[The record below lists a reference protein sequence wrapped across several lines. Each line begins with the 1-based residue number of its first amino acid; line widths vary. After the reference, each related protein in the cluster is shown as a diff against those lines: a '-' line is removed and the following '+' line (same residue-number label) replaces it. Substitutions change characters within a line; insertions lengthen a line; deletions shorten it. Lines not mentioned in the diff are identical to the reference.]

1 MALFCAEKGESIV
14 RGTVIMDLNLKYLM
28 FRKDYAM
35 SILRFADYY
44 LKQQRFIRDMNETHL
59 GICEVTEMAGNTIK
73 LLVVEDDFALNDTVR
88 ETISELGEVTQV
100 HDGDEGWF
108 EIESGVYD
116 AVVLDVML
124 PGQDGFTILKKAK
137 DMFPNLPILML
148 TAKGELSDKIQG
160 FNLGADEYITK
171 PFYKEELLARLKT
184 LLRHTGVLGQD
195 GALEVGNVQVFID
208 QHRVLVND
216 QEVNLQGREFGL
228 LVYLMQ
234 HVGQIVTK
242 DQIFDRLWGFDS
254 DTSLTVVEVYMSN
267 LRKNLRNA
275 DAQVTIKTLRNVGY
289 TLNETLTED

>member
-1 MALFCAEKGESIV
+1 MAE
-14 RGTVIMDLNLKYLM
+14 
-28 FRKDYAM
+28 
-35 SILRFADYY
+35 
-44 LKQQRFIRDMNETHL
+44 
-59 GICEVTEMAGNTIK
+59 NTIK
-73 LLVVEDDFALNDTVR
+73 LLVVEDDYALNGTVK
-88 ETISELGEVTQV
+88 ETISELGEVVQV

-137 DMFPNLPILML
+137 EQFPNLPILML
-148 TAKGELSDKIQG
+148 TAKGEIADKMQG
-160 FNLGADEYITK
+160 FDLGADEYITK

-195 GALEVGNVQVFID
+195 GALEVGNVQIYVD
-208 QHRVLVND
+208 QHKVLVD
-216 QEVNLQGREFGL
+216 DTEVSLQGREFGL
-228 LVYLMQ
+228 LVYLVQ

-267 LRKNLRNA
+267 LRKNLRQA
-275 DAQVTIKTLRNVGY
+275 EAQVNIKTLRNVGY
-289 TLNETLTED
+289 TLNATTED

>member
-1 MALFCAEKGESIV
+1 MV
-14 RGTVIMDLNLKYLM
+14 
-28 FRKDYAM
+28 
-35 SILRFADYY
+35 
-44 LKQQRFIRDMNETHL
+44 
-59 GICEVTEMAGNTIK
+59 K
-73 LLVVEDDFALNDTVR
+73 LLIVEDDYALNDTVK
-88 ETISELGEVTQV
+88 ETISDLGEVVQV

-137 DMFPNLPILML
+137 EQFPNLPVLML
-148 TAKGELSDKIQG
+148 TAKGEIADKMQG
-160 FNLGADEYITK
+160 FDLGADEYITK

-195 GALEVGNVQVFID
+195 GALEVGNVQIYVD
-208 QHRVLVND
+208 QHKVLVD
-216 QEVNLQGREFGL
+216 DTEVSLQGREFGL
-228 LVYLMQ
+228 LVYLVQ

-267 LRKNLRNA
+267 LRKNLRQA
-275 DAQVTIKTLRNVGY
+275 EAQVNIKTLRNVGY
-289 TLNETLTED
+289 TLSATTEE

>member
-1 MALFCAEKGESIV
+1 MAEN
-14 RGTVIMDLNLKYLM
+14 TV
-28 FRKDYAM
+28 
-35 SILRFADYY
+35 
-44 LKQQRFIRDMNETHL
+44 
-59 GICEVTEMAGNTIK
+59 K
-73 LLVVEDDFALNDTVR
+73 LLIVEDDYALNDTVK
-88 ETISELGEVTQV
+88 ETISDLGEVVQV

-137 DMFPNLPILML
+137 EQFPNLPVLML
-148 TAKGELSDKIQG
+148 TAKGEIADKMQG
-160 FNLGADEYITK
+160 FDLGADEYITK

-195 GALEVGNVQVFID
+195 GALEVGNVQIYVD
-208 QHRVLVND
+208 QHKVLVD
-216 QEVNLQGREFGL
+216 DTEISLQGREFGL
-228 LVYLMQ
+228 LVYLVQ

-267 LRKNLRNA
+267 LRKNLRQA
-275 DAQVTIKTLRNVGY
+275 EAQVNIKTLRNVGY
-289 TLNETLTED
+289 TLSATTEE

>member
-1 MALFCAEKGESIV
+1 MAE
-14 RGTVIMDLNLKYLM
+14 
-28 FRKDYAM
+28 
-35 SILRFADYY
+35 
-44 LKQQRFIRDMNETHL
+44 
-59 GICEVTEMAGNTIK
+59 NTIK
-73 LLVVEDDFALNDTVR
+73 LLVVEDDYALNDTVK
-88 ETISELGEVTQV
+88 ETISELGEVVQV

-137 DMFPNLPILML
+137 EQFPNLPILML
-148 TAKGELSDKIQG
+148 TAKGEIADKMQG
-160 FNLGADEYITK
+160 FDLGADEYITK

-195 GALEVGNVQVFID
+195 GALEVGNVQIYVD
-208 QHRVLVND
+208 QHKVLVD
-216 QEVNLQGREFGL
+216 DIEISLQGREFGL
-228 LVYLMQ
+228 LVYLVQ

-267 LRKNLRNA
+267 LRKNLRQA
-275 DAQVTIKTLRNVGY
+275 EAQVNIKTLRNVGY
-289 TLNETLTED
+289 TLNATTED

>member
-1 MALFCAEKGESIV
+1 MAEN
-14 RGTVIMDLNLKYLM
+14 TV
-28 FRKDYAM
+28 
-35 SILRFADYY
+35 
-44 LKQQRFIRDMNETHL
+44 
-59 GICEVTEMAGNTIK
+59 K
-73 LLVVEDDFALNDTVR
+73 LLIVEDDYALNDTVK
-88 ETISELGEVTQV
+88 ETISDLGEVVQV

-137 DMFPNLPILML
+137 EQFPDLPVLML
-148 TAKGELSDKIQG
+148 TAKGEIADKMQG
-160 FNLGADEYITK
+160 FDLGADEYITK

-195 GALEVGNVQVFID
+195 GALEVGNVQIYVD
-208 QHRVLVND
+208 QHKVLVD
-216 QEVNLQGREFGL
+216 DTEVSLQGREFGL
-228 LVYLMQ
+228 LVYLVQ

-267 LRKNLRNA
+267 LRKNLRQA
-275 DAQVTIKTLRNVGY
+275 EAQVNIKTLRNVGY
-289 TLNETLTED
+289 TLSATTEE

>member
-1 MALFCAEKGESIV
+1 MAEN
-14 RGTVIMDLNLKYLM
+14 TV
-28 FRKDYAM
+28 
-35 SILRFADYY
+35 
-44 LKQQRFIRDMNETHL
+44 
-59 GICEVTEMAGNTIK
+59 K
-73 LLVVEDDFALNDTVR
+73 LLIVEDDYALNDTVK
-88 ETISELGEVTQV
+88 ETISDLGEVVQV

-137 DMFPNLPILML
+137 EQFPNLPVLML
-148 TAKGELSDKIQG
+148 TAKGEIADKMQG
-160 FNLGADEYITK
+160 FDLGADEYITK

-195 GALEVGNVQVFID
+195 GALEVGNVQIYVD
-208 QHRVLVND
+208 QHKVLVD
-216 QEVNLQGREFGL
+216 DTEVSLQGREFGL
-228 LVYLMQ
+228 LVYLVQ

-267 LRKNLRNA
+267 LRKNLRQA
-275 DAQVTIKTLRNVGY
+275 EAQVNIKTL
-289 TLNETLTED
+289 

>member
-1 MALFCAEKGESIV
+1 MAEN
-14 RGTVIMDLNLKYLM
+14 TV
-28 FRKDYAM
+28 
-35 SILRFADYY
+35 
-44 LKQQRFIRDMNETHL
+44 
-59 GICEVTEMAGNTIK
+59 K
-73 LLVVEDDFALNDTVR
+73 LLIVEDDYALNDTVK
-88 ETISELGEVTQV
+88 ETISDLGEVVQV

-137 DMFPNLPILML
+137 EQFPNLPVLML
-148 TAKGELSDKIQG
+148 TAKGEIADKMQG
-160 FNLGADEYITK
+160 FDLGADEYITK

-195 GALEVGNVQVFID
+195 GALEVGNVQIYVD
-208 QHRVLVND
+208 QHKVLVD
-216 QEVNLQGREFGL
+216 DTEVSLQGREFGL
-228 LVYLMQ
+228 LVYLVQ

-267 LRKNLRNA
+267 LRKNLRQA
-275 DAQVTIKTLRNVGY
+275 EAQVNIKTLRNVGY
-289 TLNETLTED
+289 TLSATTEE

>member
-1 MALFCAEKGESIV
+1 MAE
-14 RGTVIMDLNLKYLM
+14 
-28 FRKDYAM
+28 
-35 SILRFADYY
+35 
-44 LKQQRFIRDMNETHL
+44 
-59 GICEVTEMAGNTIK
+59 NTIK
-73 LLVVEDDFALNDTVR
+73 LLVVEDDYALNDTVK
-88 ETISELGEVTQV
+88 ETISELGEVAQV

-137 DMFPNLPILML
+137 EQFPNLPILML
-148 TAKGELSDKIQG
+148 TAKGEIADKMQG
-160 FNLGADEYITK
+160 FDLGADEYITK

-195 GALEVGNVQVFID
+195 GALEVGNVQIYVD
-208 QHRVLVND
+208 QHKVLVD
-216 QEVNLQGREFGL
+216 DTEVSLQGREFGL
-228 LVYLMQ
+228 LVYLVQ

-267 LRKNLRNA
+267 LRKNLRQA
-275 DAQVTIKTLRNVGY
+275 EAQVNIKTLRNVGY
-289 TLNETLTED
+289 TLNATTED

>member
-1 MALFCAEKGESIV
+1 
-14 RGTVIMDLNLKYLM
+14 
-28 FRKDYAM
+28 
-35 SILRFADYY
+35 
-44 LKQQRFIRDMNETHL
+44 
-59 GICEVTEMAGNTIK
+59 MAGNTIK

-108 EIESGVYD
+108 EFESGVYD

-148 TAKGELSDKIQG
+148 TAKGELSDKMQG

-216 QEVNLQGREFGL
+216 QEVNLQVAS
-228 LVYLMQ
+228 LVCWF
-234 HVGQIVTK
+234 I
-242 DQIFDRLWGFDS
+242 
-254 DTSLTVVEVYMSN
+254 
-267 LRKNLRNA
+267 
-275 DAQVTIKTLRNVGY
+275 
-289 TLNETLTED
+289 

>member
-1 MALFCAEKGESIV
+1 MAE
-14 RGTVIMDLNLKYLM
+14 
-28 FRKDYAM
+28 
-35 SILRFADYY
+35 
-44 LKQQRFIRDMNETHL
+44 
-59 GICEVTEMAGNTIK
+59 NTIK
-73 LLVVEDDFALNDTVR
+73 LLVVEDDYALNDTVK
-88 ETISELGEVTQV
+88 ETISELGEVVQV

-137 DMFPNLPILML
+137 EQFPNLPILML
-148 TAKGELSDKIQG
+148 TAKGEIADKMQG
-160 FNLGADEYITK
+160 FDLGADEYITK

-195 GALEVGNVQVFID
+195 GALEVGNVQIYVD
-208 QHRVLVND
+208 QHKVLVD
-216 QEVNLQGREFGL
+216 DIEVSLQGREFGL
-228 LVYLMQ
+228 LVYLVQ

-267 LRKNLRNA
+267 LRKNLRQA
-275 DAQVTIKTLRNVGY
+275 EAQVNIKTLRNVGY
-289 TLNETLTED
+289 TLNATTED

>member
-1 MALFCAEKGESIV
+1 MAE
-14 RGTVIMDLNLKYLM
+14 
-28 FRKDYAM
+28 
-35 SILRFADYY
+35 
-44 LKQQRFIRDMNETHL
+44 
-59 GICEVTEMAGNTIK
+59 NTIK
-73 LLVVEDDFALNDTVR
+73 LLVVEDDYALNDTVK
-88 ETISELGEVTQV
+88 ETISELGEVAQV

-137 DMFPNLPILML
+137 EQFPNLPILML
-148 TAKGELSDKIQG
+148 TAKGEIADKMQG
-160 FNLGADEYITK
+160 FDLGADEYITK

-195 GALEVGNVQVFID
+195 GALEVGNVQIYVD
-208 QHRVLVND
+208 QHKVLVD
-216 QEVNLQGREFGL
+216 DIEVSLQGREFGL
-228 LVYLMQ
+228 LVYLVQ

-267 LRKNLRNA
+267 LRKNLRQA
-275 DAQVTIKTLRNVGY
+275 EAQVNIKTLRNVGY
-289 TLNETLTED
+289 TLNATTED

>member
-1 MALFCAEKGESIV
+1 MAE
-14 RGTVIMDLNLKYLM
+14 
-28 FRKDYAM
+28 
-35 SILRFADYY
+35 
-44 LKQQRFIRDMNETHL
+44 
-59 GICEVTEMAGNTIK
+59 NTIK
-73 LLVVEDDFALNDTVR
+73 LLVVEDDYALNDTVK
-88 ETISELGEVTQV
+88 ETISELGEVVQV

-137 DMFPNLPILML
+137 EQFPSLPILML
-148 TAKGELSDKIQG
+148 TAKGEIADKMQG
-160 FNLGADEYITK
+160 FDLGADEYITK

-195 GALEVGNVQVFID
+195 GALEVGNVQIYVD
-208 QHRVLVND
+208 QHKVLVD
-216 QEVNLQGREFGL
+216 DTEVSLQGREFGL
-228 LVYLMQ
+228 LVYLVQ

-267 LRKNLRNA
+267 LRKNLRQA
-275 DAQVTIKTLRNVGY
+275 EAQVNIKTLRNVGY
-289 TLNETLTED
+289 TLNATTED